1 MWREAASPAAE
12 PQAGIAAPRG
22 GDADCAGRPG
32 ERAGAA
38 ACGNPLNPVAAEA
51 AEMLVRAARPTASS
65 TFSGYRYVPAGN
77 LGPAGVPGEG
87 TVSRRKS
94 GRRRIRGE
102 RERER
107 ESGRGRSRSEAR
119 EEHQGALRLR
129 ARGAPPK
136 SAEARA
142 SSPQLPLSARQ
153 RLARGARA

>member
-12 PQAGIAAPRG
+12 PPAGIAAPRG

-65 TFSGYRYVPAGN
+65 TFSGYRYVPEGN
-77 LGPAGVPGEG
+77 LGPAGVLGEG
-87 TVSRRKS
+87 TVGRRKS
-94 GRRRIRGE
+94 GRRIRGE

-107 ESGRGRSRSEAR
+107 ESGRGRSRSKAR

-136 SAEARA
+136 SPEAGA
-142 SSPQLPLSARQ
+142 SSPQLPPGARQ